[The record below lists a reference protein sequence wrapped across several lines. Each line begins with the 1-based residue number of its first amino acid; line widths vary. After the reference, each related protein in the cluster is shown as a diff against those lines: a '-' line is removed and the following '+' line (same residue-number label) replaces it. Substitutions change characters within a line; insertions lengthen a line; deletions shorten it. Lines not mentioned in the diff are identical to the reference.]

1 MIFVCKETA
10 VVFCRGGFY
19 LEDFMLKFIWGG
31 DYNFSIGVFV
41 TGRDYPFSITMVM
54 ICIK

>member
-31 DYNFSIGVFV
+31 YYNFSIGVFV